1 MVICK
6 IGSVVAVEIMGTM
19 KSIILTKNFLRT
31 IILTKDILTT
41 IILTTIILTKLKKI
55 NFRSGGFLAVP
66 DVPGAADVIA
76 AQEAIIRFRMI
87 TMIATIACMISTYH
101 CVYDNRIRL

>member
-31 IILTKDILTT
+31 IILTKGILTT

-87 TMIATIACMISTYH
+87 TMIATIAYMIITYD
-101 CVYDNRIRL
+101 CVHDHA